1 MPLIPGT
8 FYAFATVSY
17 IMSAKIGFN
26 LPWTVSYIIG
36 GVAAAAYLTVILW
49 YGNRRAALRRL

>member
-1 MPLIPGT
+1 ML
-8 FYAFATVSY
+8 S

-36 GVAAAAYLTVILW
+36 GVAAAAYLAVILW